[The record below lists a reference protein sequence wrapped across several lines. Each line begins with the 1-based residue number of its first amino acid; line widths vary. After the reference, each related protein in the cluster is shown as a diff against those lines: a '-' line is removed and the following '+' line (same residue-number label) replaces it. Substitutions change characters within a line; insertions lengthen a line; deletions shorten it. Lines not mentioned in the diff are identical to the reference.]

1 MALPVWLDI
10 TLQIIVALILL
21 FVVYLITLSVL
32 NVDAIVNKPSNI
44 VKEKEITLL
53 VDGFAGPS
61 LLKDY
66 RFNTVNPYVEN
77 FKRIAKSVNRMG
89 GASFT
94 YQFWLRVDEPDDAL
108 FNNRIIFVKGDN
120 RQYQVGYYKKVEH
133 AEEDNN
139 SYVIANTLQKG
150 YHINCPM
157 ISFGSSY
164 RDIVVAF
171 NTTND
176 IRTQI
181 RINMN
186 PTDDPSSRKNLLSML
201 PMRWMLMTFI
211 FEDNVSLTNSFEN
224 GIKFSFYA
232 NDIPYWTETASSSAA
247 LYQNMIKQNDGDI
260 FFTPDYGNTS
270 DFFKIGN
277 FRYYNYAV
285 SGSDITST
293 FNAGPPTYS
302 AAANGKKDSGKSILT
317 AVNKLDIYNY

>member
-10 TLQIIVALILL
+10 SLQIIVALTLL
-21 FVVYLITLSVL
+21 FIVYLITLSVL
-32 NVDAIVNKPSNI
+32 NVDAIVNKPSNV
-44 VKEKEITLL
+44 VKEKEITLV
-53 VDGFAGPS
+53 VDGYAGPS
-61 LLKDY
+61 TLKNY
-66 RFNTVNPYVEN
+66 AFNTVNPYVDN
-77 FKRIAKSVNRMG
+77 FKRIARSVNRIG

-94 YQFWLRVDEPDDAL
+94 YQFWLRVDEPDDTL
-108 FNNRIIFVKGDN
+108 FNKRIIFVKGDT
-120 RQYQVGYYKKVEH
+120 RQYKVGYYNKVG
-133 AEEDNN
+133 DTSFTMKNRLG
-139 SYVIANTLQKG
+139 SD

-164 RDIVVAF
+164 REIVVSF

-186 PTDDPSSRKNLLSML
+186 STDDPSSRKNLLSML

-232 NDIPYWTETASSSAA
+232 NDIPYWSETASSSAA
-247 LYQNMIKQNDGDI
+247 LYQNMIKQNDGDL
-260 FFTPDYGNTS
+260 FFVPDFGNTS

-285 SGSDITST
+285 SSNDITST
-293 FNAGPPTYS
+293 FNVGPPTYS
-302 AAANGKKDSGKSILT
+302 ASANGRKDTGKSILT